1 MQQKIL
7 RAPLMASGSVKETLL
22 LDLESAFKSR
32 DANERSVVLE
42 RITALFLA
50 GTRDQDQVELF
61 DDIFLQL
68 VEQVEATARARLS
81 ERLAHLKLAPS
92 RLIKSLAYDDEISV
106 AGPVL
111 SYSSQVSEDS
121 LIEIARTQSQAHL
134 LSIAG
139 RSQVGETVSDVL
151 VDRGDDEVLR
161 RLSGNAAARFSET
174 GLSGLATRGA
184 SNEKIAV
191 NMANRS
197 DVPPRI
203 FRYLLNQAT
212 NAVRNSLLEGASSQ
226 QRGIISQ
233 VLDEVCQEI
242 GRPAAHE
249 ITVEVR
255 RGVYEALEKGK
266 LNESTVLEFARSD
279 MLAEVAVSLAVLT
292 TTSIDI
298 VEQQMLSGR
307 MSGLLLLCKAKDFK
321 WPTAKMII
329 SVARERSASELEQA
343 RQEYYALSVQTAVR
357 ALRFVGAKGS
367 MIRELSDGNGSGPL
381 MKPAI
386 RTLLSESS

>member
-1 MQQKIL
+1 
-7 RAPLMASGSVKETLL
+7 MASGSVKETLL
-22 LDLESAFKSR
+22 LDLETAFKSR
-32 DANERSVVLE
+32 DAKERAVVLE

-50 GTRDQDQVELF
+50 GPRDQYQVELF

-68 VEQVEATARARLS
+68 VEQVEVTARARLS
-81 ERLAHLKLAPS
+81 ERFAHLELAPF
-92 RLIKSLAYDDEISV
+92 RVIQSLCYDDEISV

-111 SYSSQVSEDS
+111 GYSSQVSEDS
-121 LIEIARTQSQAHL
+121 LIEIARTKSQAHL

-139 RSQVGETVSDVL
+139 RNQVGEAISDVL
-151 VDRGDDEVLR
+151 VGRGNNEVLR

-174 GLSGLATRGA
+174 GFSGLATRGA
-184 SNEKIAV
+184 SDEEIAV

-203 FRYLLNQAT
+203 FRHLLTQAT
-212 NAVRNSLLEGASSQ
+212 NAVRNSLLNGASPEQ
-226 QRGIISQ
+226 HQIISQ
-233 VLDEVCQEI
+233 VLDEVCREI
-242 GRPAAHE
+242 GRPSAHE
-249 ITVEVR
+249 ITAEVR
-255 RGVYEALEKGK
+255 RGVYEAFEKGK

-292 TTSIDI
+292 TISIEI

-329 SVARERSASELEQA
+329 SVARERSTSELEQA

-367 MIRELSDGNGSGPL
+367 MVRELSGSNVSSPL
-381 MKPAI
+381 MKPAL
-386 RTLLSESS
+386 RTLLSGLPSPSPRGR

>member
-1 MQQKIL
+1 MQQQIL

-68 VEQVEATARARLS
+68 VEQVEVTARARLS

-92 RLIKSLAYDDEISV
+92 RLIQSLAYDDEIIV

-161 RLSGNAAARFSET
+161 RLSGNATLVSRKPGYRAWRREAP
-174 GLSGLATRGA
+174 ATKK
-184 SNEKIAV
+184 S
-191 NMANRS
+191 
-197 DVPPRI
+197 P
-203 FRYLLNQAT
+203 
-212 NAVRNSLLEGASSQ
+212 
-226 QRGIISQ
+226 
-233 VLDEVCQEI
+233 
-242 GRPAAHE
+242 
-249 ITVEVR
+249 
-255 RGVYEALEKGK
+255 
-266 LNESTVLEFARSD
+266 STWRTDLMSRLEF
-279 MLAEVAVSLAVLT
+279 
-292 TTSIDI
+292 
-298 VEQQMLSGR
+298 
-307 MSGLLLLCKAKDFK
+307 
-321 WPTAKMII
+321 
-329 SVARERSASELEQA
+329 SAI
-343 RQEYYALSVQTAVR
+343 Y
-357 ALRFVGAKGS
+357 
-367 MIRELSDGNGSGPL
+367 
-381 MKPAI
+381 
-386 RTLLSESS
+386 